1 MLASVLLVAFA
12 STAPVSPAPSPAR
25 GANTAPADSI
35 VWQIDPNHSELSF
48 RIRHFVSRVRGTFG
62 SWKGTI
68 VADPQQLAES
78 SVEVVIDASTIDT
91 NNERRDSD
99 LKSDDFFA
107 VAKYPT
113 ITFVSRTVQVAGD
126 KLTITGDLTMRGI
139 TRPVVLEGRYNG
151 IAPTPRG
158 DRIGFEASATIN
170 RLDWGITWNRVAE
183 GGGAM
188 LGDDVDIEIAI
199 EAIRR

>member
-1 MLASVLLVAFA
+1 MLASVLLVALA
-12 STAPVSPAPSPAR
+12 STAPATPPLARAPASAL
-25 GANTAPADSI
+25 APADSI

-68 VADPQQLAES
+68 IADPQRLAES
-78 SVEVVIDASTIDT
+78 SVQVVIDPSTIDT

-99 LKSDDFFA
+99 LKSDDFFD
-107 VAKYPT
+107 VAKFPT

-151 IAPTPRG
+151 IAPNPRG
-158 DRIGFEASATIN
+158 DRIGFEASTTIN

-199 EAIRR
+199 EAIKR